1 MSDLGLA
8 NFTGAR
14 NSFALSEGIIDRE
27 LVGTPTQ
34 DTAHIP
40 LGFTAPAP
48 AQRPVPAHSYSLP
61 GNGVPTIEEAQPYD
75 PNSSLQR
82 ATRTNNRQRNV
93 PRRFSQLPADASEFG
108 MAITPG
114 QTPVENALG
123 LDLGMEAAPAPRIMV
138 PMPRVQMDQF
148 LRSFR

>member
-1 MSDLGLA
+1 
-8 NFTGAR
+8 
-14 NSFALSEGIIDRE
+14 
-27 LVGTPTQ
+27 
-34 DTAHIP
+34 
-40 LGFTAPAP
+40 
-48 AQRPVPAHSYSLP
+48 
-61 GNGVPTIEEAQPYD
+61 
-75 PNSSLQR
+75 
-82 ATRTNNRQRNV
+82 
-93 PRRFSQLPADASEFG
+93 